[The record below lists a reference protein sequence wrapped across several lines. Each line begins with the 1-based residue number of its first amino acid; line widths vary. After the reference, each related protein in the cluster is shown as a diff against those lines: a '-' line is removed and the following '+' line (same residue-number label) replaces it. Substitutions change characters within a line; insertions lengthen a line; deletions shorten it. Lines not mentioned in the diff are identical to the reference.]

1 VIQFPGKIVTKDPV
15 REVIKRFL
23 ELDEKKNLKSVFIT
37 GIYEEG
43 GNDMVFLY
51 HTRFEALP
59 MLAVINS
66 TIAAAT
72 DEVAQRVLEEYED

>member
-1 VIQFPGKIVTKDPV
+1 M
-15 REVIKRFL
+15 
-23 ELDEKKNLKSVFIT
+23 KSVFIT